1 MTALMLVSYMV
12 LASSLTVF
20 LSNSWAKETQE
31 LLQVNV
37 KQSAEYTENL
47 LSKCYTKEDAENAL
61 VIICNNIGVTATAID
76 TDVFFVNH
84 EGRVIICREDYLY
97 NYSSSSDGCLVH
109 SGYKIPRE
117 IIEEVSKGEYFS
129 RSEIE
134 GLFADATF
142 FAGHPVYMND
152 TFVGAFFA
160 STPVSSKL
168 KEYASHMVGM
178 YFWSAV
184 FAAALSFLV
193 IYAFTAKLTNPLRQM
208 SNAT

>member
-1 MTALMLVSYMV
+1 MRLMAKNNYFRKQFRRIGRFFTHLPLFAKYLAIMTALMLVSYMV

-84 EGRVIICREDYLY
+84 EGRVIICREDFLY
-97 NYSSSSDGCLVH
+97 KYSSSSDGCLVH
-109 SGYKIPRE
+109 SGY
-117 IIEEVSKGEYFS
+117 
-129 RSEIE
+129 
-134 GLFADATF
+134 
-142 FAGHPVYMND
+142 
-152 TFVGAFFA
+152 
-160 STPVSSKL
+160 
-168 KEYASHMVGM
+168 
-178 YFWSAV
+178 
-184 FAAALSFLV
+184 
-193 IYAFTAKLTNPLRQM
+193 
-208 SNAT
+208 